1 MPEPRFKPCMQDQ
14 PMLLPPDIGD
24 LVPEG
29 SMPRVV
35 DMVVRSIDRSTLT
48 ALYPGGGAPAHDPQ
62 MMLKVVLLAYA
73 SGIYSSRAIARATR
87 ENVGFLWICG
97 MRPLDHCTVNRFRTE
112 RVRPVFE
119 EVFAEVIQL
128 LADMG
133 LVTLDTYFLDGTKI
147 EANANR
153 FTFVWAKSTRR
164 YKEQLRARVRAHLA
178 AIDEMDDEEEALA
191 PDDPAEVDSEAIAE
205 AARRINERIGRKGV
219 GKRPKD
225 EEGRALRRA
234 SRMLEGEWAERMA
247 RYEEQ
252 ERTHAGRGSYSK
264 TDRDATFMRMKEDSL
279 TNQTKPGYNVQAGT
293 EGQFILDVTCHQRP
307 GDTACMV
314 PHLEHAEGTMGHLP
328 SEVVAD
334 AGYGSEQNYAWL
346 EERGCDAYVK
356 HNEFF
361 RECRNSRWREDPMRP
376 ANWAYDGEAD
386 AYACPEGHTLSFR
399 REEATRTDLGYESAT
414 RVYVGEGCPACPLR
428 GRCFRSKDPEAVRVL
443 RVNPTLDAFK
453 RRASEML
460 HTERGSMLRR
470 RRSVDVET
478 IFGDIKRNWGFRRFL
493 LRGLEKVDHEM
504 RMVAMGH
511 NIRKMAY
518 ALAV

>member
-119 EVFAEVIQL
+119 EVFSEVIQL

-191 PDDPAEVDSEAIAE
+191 PDDPSEIDSEAIAE

-234 SRMLEGEWAERMA
+234 SRMLEGEMIVRNGSDIVRCKAAYMADDDLRRLCMEAAER
-247 RYEEQ
+247 YEDEV
-252 ERTHAGRGSYSK
+252 GDY
-264 TDRDATFMRMKEDSL
+264 F
-279 TNQTKPGYNVQAGT
+279 P
-293 EGQFILDVTCHQRP
+293 IW
-307 GDTACMV
+307 DTASNHAAKKNGNTIDGALIDEAARIVVENRIGSTSALQRKLKVGYAMASRIMDE
-314 PHLEHAEGTMGHLP
+314 LEARGVVGLPTAANHERLLWTRFKNMHALEWRRGDLSAMNAYKCDAVCFMNFGALIGTLHMFELLLAEIGRRRVAEGAH
-328 SEVVAD
+328 EW
-334 AGYGSEQNYAWL
+334 Y
-346 EERGCDAYVK
+346 
-356 HNEFF
+356 
-361 RECRNSRWREDPMRP
+361 
-376 ANWAYDGEAD
+376 
-386 AYACPEGHTLSFR
+386 
-399 REEATRTDLGYESAT
+399 
-414 RVYVGEGCPACPLR
+414 LR
-428 GRCFRSKDPEAVRVL
+428 
-443 RVNPTLDAFK
+443 
-453 RRASEML
+453 ML
-460 HTERGSMLRR
+460 KG
-470 RRSVDVET
+470 
-478 IFGDIKRNWGFRRFL
+478 
-493 LRGLEKVDHEM
+493 
-504 RMVAMGH
+504 
-511 NIRKMAY
+511 
-518 ALAV
+518 

>member
-1 MPEPRFKPCMQDQ
+1 
-14 PMLLPPDIGD
+14 
-24 LVPEG
+24 
-29 SMPRVV
+29 
-35 DMVVRSIDRSTLT
+35 
-48 ALYPGGGAPAHDPQ
+48 
-62 MMLKVVLLAYA
+62 
-73 SGIYSSRAIARATR
+73 
-87 ENVGFLWICG
+87 
-97 MRPLDHCTVNRFRTE
+97 
-112 RVRPVFE
+112 
-119 EVFAEVIQL
+119 
-128 LADMG
+128 
-133 LVTLDTYFLDGTKI
+133 
-147 EANANR
+147 
-153 FTFVWAKSTRR
+153 
-164 YKEQLRARVRAHLA
+164 
-178 AIDEMDDEEEALA
+178 
-191 PDDPAEVDSEAIAE
+191 
-205 AARRINERIGRKGV
+205 
-219 GKRPKD
+219 
-225 EEGRALRRA
+225 
-234 SRMLEGEWAERMA
+234 
-247 RYEEQ
+247 
-252 ERTHAGRGSYSK
+252 
-264 TDRDATFMRMKEDSL
+264 MKEDSL

-307 GDTACMV
+307 GDTVCMV

-346 EERGCDAYVK
+346 EERGCDVK

-399 REEATRTDLGYESAT
+399 REEGTRTDLGYESTT